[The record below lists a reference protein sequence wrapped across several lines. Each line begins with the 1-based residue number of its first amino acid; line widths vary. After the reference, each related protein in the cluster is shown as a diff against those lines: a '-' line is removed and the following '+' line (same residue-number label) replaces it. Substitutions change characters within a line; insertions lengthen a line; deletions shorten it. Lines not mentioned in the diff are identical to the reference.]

1 MATYLVTYDL
11 SNPEQ
16 KYKNVLNEIKKY
28 SWTQLSESSYAI
40 STSLSE
46 NQIFKNLSPNLDSND
61 QLYIITLSKPY
72 RGRGA
77 QEVNSWL
84 EKFL

>member
-11 SNPEQ
+11 SNPVQ

-28 SWTQLSESSYAI
+28 AWTQLSESSYAI

-46 NQIFKNLSPNLDSND
+46 SQIFKKLSPNLDSND
-61 QLYIITLSKPY
+61 QLYVITLSKPY
-72 RGRGA
+72 CGRGG